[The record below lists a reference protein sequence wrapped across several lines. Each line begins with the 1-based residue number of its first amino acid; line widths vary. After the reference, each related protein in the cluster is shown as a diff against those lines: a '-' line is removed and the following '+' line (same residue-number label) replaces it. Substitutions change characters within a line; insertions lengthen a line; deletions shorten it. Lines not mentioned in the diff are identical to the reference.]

1 MYATTG
7 KATRQEY
14 LNGNDVEEP
23 EHRRAAVFDL
33 KSFISAAYVV
43 GCLVFAGRKPTRR
56 WE

>member
-1 MYATTG
+1 MKALKQQNLEGGSMYVTTE

-33 KSFISAAYVV
+33 FIAI
-43 GCLVFAGRKPTRR
+43 
-56 WE
+56 

>member
-1 MYATTG
+1 MYATSG

-33 KSFISAAYVV
+33 KKVSSPRHM
-43 GCLVFAGRKPTRR
+43 L
-56 WE
+56 

>member
-1 MYATTG
+1 MYVTTE

-33 KSFISAAYVV
+33 PNLISQVSSPRHM
-43 GCLVFAGRKPTRR
+43 L
-56 WE
+56 